1 VVIDVFDE
9 IRECLDRYE
18 ELFDKPYH
26 LLTDEEIDI
35 VQFFEMYLAKAIM
48 RDFKERSESI
58 AKIILAYLGVSNEI
72 KIKIE

>member
-1 VVIDVFDE
+1 MFDE
-9 IRECLDRYE
+9 IREYLDKYE
-18 ELFDKPYH
+18 EIFDKPYH

-35 VQFFEMYLAKAIM
+35 VEFLEVYLAKAIM
-48 RDFKERSESI
+48 KDFKERSESI

>member
-1 VVIDVFDE
+1 MIDVFDE
-9 IRECLDRYE
+9 IREYLDKYE
-18 ELFDKPYH
+18 EIFDKPYH

-35 VQFFEMYLAKAIM
+35 VEFLEVYLAKAIM
-48 RDFKERSESI
+48 KDFKERSESI

>member
-1 VVIDVFDE
+1 MFDE
-9 IRECLDRYE
+9 IRECIDKYE
-18 ELFDKPYH
+18 EIFDKPYH

-35 VQFFEMYLAKAIM
+35 VEFLEVYLAKAIM
-48 RDFKERSESI
+48 KDFKGRSESI

>member
-1 VVIDVFDE
+1 MFDE

-18 ELFDKPYH
+18 EIFDKPYH
-26 LLTDEEIDI
+26 LLTEEEVDA
-35 VQFFEMYLAKAIM
+35 VSFLKLHLAEAIM
-48 RDFKERSESI
+48 KSFNDQGEAM

>member
-1 VVIDVFDE
+1 MFDG

-18 ELFDKPYH
+18 EIIDKPYH
-26 LLTDEEIDI
+26 LLTEEELDA
-35 VQFFEMYLAKAIM
+35 VSFLNLHLAEAIM
-48 RDFKERSESI
+48 KDFKEQGESI